1 MTSPVDLCNMALGQI
16 PARIQIT
23 GINPASP
30 PNNVAATSASLY
42 YQTQVD
48 ATFRSAHWNSARKQA
63 GLTLLAAAPGTP
75 ENAAN
80 PSLPVPPIPWL
91 YEYAYPSDC
100 LKIRFLFPLPSAA
113 ATGQV
118 PLMTGIGTTCRAPPE
133 TSLPFVIDIDTD
145 QDGNQIKV
153 ILTNAPRA
161 QGVYTAR
168 IANPDLWDQALQN
181 AVIGTLSAWLC
192 MPVSG
197 DEKKLERC
205 IKVAAG
211 LIAQARISDGNEGV
225 TSMDHIPDWMEIR
238 RFGSNAGW
246 LGGGPSNGYLV
257 GWDTWA
263 GPDGISY

>member
-1 MTSPVDLCNMALGQI
+1 MTAPVDLCNMALGQI

-30 PNNVAATSASLY
+30 PNNIAASTASLY

-63 GLTLLAAAPGTP
+63 ALTLLAAAPGTP
-75 ENAAN
+75 EN
-80 PSLPVPPIPWL
+80 PSGTTLPIPPIPWL

-100 LKIRFLFPLPSAA
+100 LKLRFIFPQPNSAA
-113 ATGQV
+113 AGQV
-118 PLMTGIGTTCRAPPE
+118 PLMTNLGTTSFQPIQA
-133 TSLPFVIDIDTD
+133 SLPFAIDIDTD
-145 QDGNQIKV
+145 QNGNQIKV
-153 ILTNAPRA
+153 ILCNGCRA

-168 IANPDLWDQALQN
+168 IANPDLWDQSLQS
-181 AVIGTLSAWLC
+181 AVIGTLAAWFC

-205 IKVAAG
+205 VKIAAG

-225 TSMDHIPDWMEIR
+225 TSMDHIPDWMEVR
-238 RFGSNAGW
+238 SYGSGAATIGSA
-246 LGGGPSNGYLV
+246 PGYLV